1 MPRIKLAEHGRTKF
15 ERLLGHNIEIQGN
28 WSRLGESLNNAGQ
41 LSPTLKEQVRR
52 TLAQQNGC
60 EYCRAKGKPDQIQ
73 FDEQTAV
80 AVGFA
85 EVFLKMKGD
94 IPSSIIEV
102 LKETFTEAEISEL
115 CAFITFMTASQY
127 VGAMLGLEAEI

>member
-1 MPRIKLAEHGRTKF
+1 
-15 ERLLGHNIEIQGN
+15 
-28 WSRLGESLNNAGQ
+28 
-41 LSPTLKEQVRR
+41 
-52 TLAQQNGC
+52 
-60 EYCRAKGKPDQIQ
+60 
-73 FDEQTAV
+73 
-80 AVGFA
+80 
-85 EVFLKMKGD
+85 MKGE

>member
-28 WSRLGESLNNAGQ
+28 WSKLEESLNNAGQ

-52 TLAQQNGC
+52 TLAQRNGC

-85 EVFLKMKGD
+85 EVFLKMKGE

>member
-28 WSRLGESLNNAGQ
+28 WSKLGESLNNAGQ

-52 TLAQQNGC
+52 TLAQRNGC
-60 EYCRAKGKPDQIQ
+60 EYCRAKGMPDQIQ

-85 EVFLKMKGD
+85 EVFLKMKGE

>member
-1 MPRIKLAEHGRTKF
+1 MPRIKLSNHGDTKF
-15 ERLLGHNIEIQGN
+15 ERLLGHNIEIQKN
-28 WSRLGESLNNAGQ
+28 WSQLEESFFNTGQ
-41 LSPTLKEQVRR
+41 LSLKLKEQVRR

-85 EVFLKMKGD
+85 EVFLKMKGET
-94 IPSSIIEV
+94 PSSIIEV
-102 LKETFTEAEISEL
+102 LKESFTEAEISEL

-127 VGAMLGLEAEI
+127 IGAMLGLKAES

>member
-28 WSRLGESLNNAGQ
+28 WSKLEESLNNAGQ

-52 TLAQQNGC
+52 TLAQRNGC
-60 EYCRAKGKPDQIQ
+60 EYCRAKGKPNQIQ

-85 EVFLKMKGD
+85 EVFLKMKGE

>member
-28 WSRLGESLNNAGQ
+28 WSKLGESLNNAGQ

-52 TLAQQNGC
+52 TLAQRNGC

-85 EVFLKMKGD
+85 EVFLKMKGE

-102 LKETFTEAEISEL
+102 LKVTFTESEIIEL

>member
-41 LSPTLKEQVRR
+41 LSPTLKGQVRR

>member
-28 WSRLGESLNNAGQ
+28 WSKLGESLNNAGQ

-52 TLAQQNGC
+52 TLAQRNGC

-85 EVFLKMKGD
+85 EVFLKMKGE

-115 CAFITFMTASQY
+115 CAFITFMTASQN

>member
-28 WSRLGESLNNAGQ
+28 WSKLGESLNNAGQ

-52 TLAQQNGC
+52 TLAQRNGC

-85 EVFLKMKGD
+85 KVFLKMKGE